1 MEQDSVIPVVIA
13 VVLCIVGCIIYWCW
27 SQMRPRQTNTP
38 TDVAPQTFP
47 RRLVPQAAAYLQGV
61 ALRKYQAPEF
71 YDFIQNVIDLF
82 NGQRLK
88 EDQFAVLIFTAESTL
103 SRMGEIKF
111 QAPGHTTYLVDN
123 TYPYFPH
130 HNLKNYLV
138 ARPDGDGRHHCE
150 KILLDHEDQ
159 LWDAYTEDHPTG
171 PKCIILYSWLLPCSE
186 CTSEILTYHT
196 RTRPAVKLIVVFTS
210 GWRRQSNSVNLNNI
224 ARMQDADIDVHQVSY
239 SRTLPPA
246 C

>member
-1 MEQDSVIPVVIA
+1 MWNPLAQGTMEQDSVIPVVIA
-13 VVLCIVGCIIYWCW
+13 VVLCIVGGIICWCQ
-27 SQMRPRQTNTP
+27 SQMHHRQTHTP

-61 ALRKYQAPEF
+61 ALRKSQAPEF
-71 YDFIQNVIDLF
+71 YDFIQNVIHLF

-123 TYPYFPH
+123 TYPYFPR

-138 ARPDGDGRHHCE
+138 ARPDGGGRHHCE

-159 LWDAYTEDHPTG
+159 LWNAY
-171 PKCIILYSWLLPCSE
+171 
-186 CTSEILTYHT
+186 
-196 RTRPAVKLIVVFTS
+196 
-210 GWRRQSNSVNLNNI
+210 RQVL
-224 ARMQDADIDVHQVSY
+224 HQTQHLS
-239 SRTLPPA
+239 LFN
-246 C
+246 